1 MTYEMDGIKVNC
13 AEGISKEEA
22 AIYLKDQLQ
31 VRPHETLLSLDLSL
45 KGDNVVVKP
54 HYDTIVRVRRI
65 TAISVHCRALTTPK
79 RLKLPTAY
87 AICTDI
93 NKLPPCR
100 TGVEAF
106 LFYRVIV

>member
-1 MTYEMDGIKVNC
+1 MTYEM
-13 AEGISKEEA
+13 EEA
-22 AIYLKDQLQ
+22 AVYLKDQLQ

-54 HYDTIVRVRRI
+54 HYDSIVRVRRI
-65 TAISVHCRALTTPK
+65 TGYLSTLPRLTMPK

>member
-22 AIYLKDQLQ
+22 AVQ

-65 TAISVHCRALTTPK
+65 TGYLST
-79 RLKLPTAY
+79 LPRFNDAKK
-87 AICTDI
+87 AEVAD
-93 NKLPPCR
+93 
-100 TGVEAF
+100 
-106 LFYRVIV
+106 RVCHLH